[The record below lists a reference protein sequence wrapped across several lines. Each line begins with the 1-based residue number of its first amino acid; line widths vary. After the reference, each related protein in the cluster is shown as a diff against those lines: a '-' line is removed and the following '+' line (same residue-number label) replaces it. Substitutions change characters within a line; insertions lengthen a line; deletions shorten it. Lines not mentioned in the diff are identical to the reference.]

1 MADDPQ
7 SRFEEDLALDA
18 RIDAA
23 DRQGLTGTAQADV
36 YGPTRDPEDI
46 TVPPDGRPMEEQP
59 RWRHDF
65 AIDWPQDHHV
75 ARRDFTRFLVLTSGA
90 FVAGQGWIAGQSLVR
105 QRRPSPPRKR
115 IAAVTDVPVG
125 QSLMFDYPSDHDPCL
140 LVRLAENKLVAF
152 SQKCT
157 HLACA
162 VVPRFDEGVFLCAC
176 HKGYF
181 DLATGRNISGP
192 PPRPL
197 PQIELDIVD
206 GEVFAVDVTARTG

>member
-1 MADDPQ
+1 M
-7 SRFEEDLALDA
+7 
-18 RIDAA
+18 
-23 DRQGLTGTAQADV
+23 
-36 YGPTRDPEDI
+36 
-46 TVPPDGRPMEEQP
+46 
-59 RWRHDF
+59 
-65 AIDWPQDHHV
+65 
-75 ARRDFTRFLVLTSGA
+75 LTSGA